1 MINDIYWSQIFTS
14 GKHPCGVC
22 CKGVTSNAIFCNH
35 CAHSVHKH
43 CSGLN
48 GRLDNVIDFKHRTCL
63 NPTVANDDDKKVQ
76 LSNVECEVVDQ
87 PYALGD
93 MLSAHGCAK
102 VSSTSG

>member
-1 MINDIYWSQIFTS
+1 M
-14 GKHPCGVC
+14 
-22 CKGVTSNAIFCNH
+22 
-35 CAHSVHKH
+35 HKH

-93 MLSAHGCAK
+93 MLSARGCAK